1 MTAMSGV
8 RAEISGTTEAVC
20 SVANTAWIAAAEG
33 ASAIVR
39 ALSAHAGL
47 ATANARADKLIG
59 ANAASLRSAGVVG
72 LRVLTVRALVKIAGI
87 DIQVVGILAITC
99 VVRFAPVGR
108 RVEVV
113 A

>member
-8 RAEISGTTEAVC
+8 RAEISGTAEAVC
-20 SVANTAWIAAAEG
+20 SVANTARIAATEG
-33 ASAIVR
+33 ASALIRSLR
-39 ALSAHAGL
+39 AQAGL
-47 ATANARADKLIG
+47 ATADARADEFIG
-59 ANAASLRSAGVVG
+59 AAGALLRSTGVVG
-72 LRVLTVRALVKIAGI
+72 RRILTVRALVEIAGI
-87 DIQVVGILAITC
+87 DIQVVGILPITR

>member
-8 RAEISGTTEAVC
+8 RAEISGTAEAVC
-20 SVANTAWIAAAEG
+20 SVANAARIAAAEG
-33 ASAIVR
+33 ASALIR
-39 ALSAHAGL
+39 SLSTHAGL

-59 ANAASLRSAGVVG
+59 ANAALLRSAGVVG
-72 LRVLTVRALVKIAGI
+72 RRILTVRALVEIAGI
-87 DIQVVGILAITC
+87 DIQVVGILPITR
-99 VVRFAPVGR
+99 VERFAPVGR